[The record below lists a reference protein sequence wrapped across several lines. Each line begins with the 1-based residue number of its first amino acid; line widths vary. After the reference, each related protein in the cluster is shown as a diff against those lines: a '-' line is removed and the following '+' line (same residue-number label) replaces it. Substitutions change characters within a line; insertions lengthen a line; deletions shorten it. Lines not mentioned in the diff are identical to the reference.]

1 MRNSFSIWIQR
12 QWQHHGFCQLAL
24 IPISWL
30 FWLIST
36 SRRKA
41 YAWGL
46 LKSYRAPVPVIVV
59 GNLSVGGAGKTPLVI
74 WLMEQLKE
82 AGFTPGV
89 VSRGY
94 GRARTGVAPVG
105 ALSLPA
111 DVGDEPLLIHKRTQ
125 CPVWVGADRAAA
137 CRDLLR
143 SHPDCDVIVSD
154 DGMQHYRIQRDIELV
169 VIDAERGFGNGQ
181 LLPAGPLREPMSR
194 LKDVDAIIYNGEVAS
209 GSGYTMRLR
218 PGKVTNLS
226 DGETLASLDIWHGM
240 KVYAVAGIGNPM
252 RFFRQLKELGLDVE
266 SRAFSDHHAYAP
278 EDLAFAENNPL
289 LMTEKDAVKCRGFA
303 KPSWWYLPVEAEL
316 DDGLLTEVVS
326 KLRK

>member
-1 MRNSFSIWIQR
+1 MRNGFSIWIQR

-94 GRARTGVAPVG
+94 GRART
-105 ALSLPA
+105 
-111 DVGDEPLLIHKRTQ
+111 
-125 CPVWVGADRAAA
+125 
-137 CRDLLR
+137 
-143 SHPDCDVIVSD
+143 
-154 DGMQHYRIQRDIELV
+154 
-169 VIDAERGFGNGQ
+169 
-181 LLPAGPLREPMSR
+181 
-194 LKDVDAIIYNGEVAS
+194 
-209 GSGYTMRLR
+209 
-218 PGKVTNLS
+218 
-226 DGETLASLDIWHGM
+226 
-240 KVYAVAGIGNPM
+240 
-252 RFFRQLKELGLDVE
+252 
-266 SRAFSDHHAYAP
+266 
-278 EDLAFAENNPL
+278 
-289 LMTEKDAVKCRGFA
+289 
-303 KPSWWYLPVEAEL
+303 
-316 DDGLLTEVVS
+316 
-326 KLRK
+326 